1 VFVDYYEVLQISP
14 NADQETVHRVYRVQ
28 AQRFHPDNQETGNA
42 AAFRSISDAYQ
53 ILSDPQRR
61 ADYDSQHRHAR
72 PQAKFDPNVNPAS
85 TLAEEHRKRHE
96 ILTVL
101 YRKRLAQ
108 PDQPAMG
115 LRDLLD
121 LLGMAREQ
129 LEFSLWYLKE
139 GGYLLR
145 TDSAR
150 HSITLKGVELIETLA
165 VNRDQPLKIDDSRV
179 A

>member
-1 VFVDYYEVLQISP
+1 M
-14 NADQETVHRVYRVQ
+14 
-28 AQRFHPDNQETGNA
+28 
-42 AAFRSISDAYQ
+42 SIGS
-53 ILSDPQRR
+53 
-61 ADYDSQHRHAR
+61 
-72 PQAKFDPNVNPAS
+72 
-85 TLAEEHRKRHE
+85 HE
-96 ILTVL
+96 ILTIL

-121 LLGMAREQ
+121 LLGMPREK

-145 TDSAR
+145 SDSAR

-165 VNRDQPLKIDDSRV
+165 AHPNQSLKIDEPRV